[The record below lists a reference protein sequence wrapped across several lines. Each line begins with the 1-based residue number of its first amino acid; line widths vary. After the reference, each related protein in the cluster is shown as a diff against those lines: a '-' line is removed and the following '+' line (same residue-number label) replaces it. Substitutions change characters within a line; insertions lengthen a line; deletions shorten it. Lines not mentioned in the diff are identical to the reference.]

1 MDVWGRAVGRVSLS
15 SFRFVVDVDVDSG
28 NPGVEIGN
36 SSAATSPTTCTST
49 TSKEKAVVYEVCT
62 VCVVAVG
69 GLGRQVIMMDSV
81 RAGGWFN

>member
-1 MDVWGRAVGRVSLS
+1 MDVWGRAVGRVFLS

-36 SSAATSPTTCTST
+36 SSAATSPTI
-49 TSKEKAVVYEVCT
+49 VLVCT